1 MAKTTKKT
9 SDITVLGTDAEA
21 FRKAFTDHIH
31 HTLARSKY
39 TVTDHEKVLAVA
51 YAVRD
56 RLVDRWIKTQNTYYE
71 KDVKRVYYLSL
82 EFLIG
87 RTLGN
92 SVLNLDVESAVTEKA
107 GPHIFFGYLL
117 HVDFSCYNNIIVI
130 DYCFL

>member
-1 MAKTTKKT
+1 MAKTKNA

-39 TVTDHEKVLAVA
+39 TVTDHEKFLAVA

-82 EFLIG
+82 DWPYARQL
-87 RTLGN
+87 R
-92 SVLNLDVESAVTEKA
+92 VEPRRRKRRDGS
-107 GPHIFFGYLL
+107 
-117 HVDFSCYNNIIVI
+117 S
-130 DYCFL
+130 